1 MNYEWVLPLRT
12 GGLLVS
18 VVFTAYALVTQ
29 QPVYWVPGLLLSGG
43 QVWALV
49 RYLNRQNQELTH
61 FLDGLR
67 QGDFSDNLQVA
78 RAPASVRQARQLLG
92 ELNQTF
98 ARLTRQKQED
108 HLYLENILAL
118 IDTGILSFSETDGTV
133 HRMNE
138 SLQRLLRVPYLK
150 SIGGLARR
158 DAILHETLRALRPGQ
173 QRVVKIGGQAVLLS
187 MTGFVDEG
195 GRQRLVAFQPVADVL
210 DDTETQ
216 AYAKILRVLTHEI
229 MNSVAPIASLAAT
242 LQARLTTAP
251 AVPEEVKT
259 GVGVIQKRSEGLLQF
274 TRTYRQLSRLSA
286 TALDDVPLFPLVDD
300 VLTLLEPML
309 AARQIEPE
317 VIMPDPTVTIRA
329 DRSLIE
335 QVLINLVTNAIDAL
349 GNVPQPQLTVLA
361 HRISTRVEVALTDNG
376 TGISADRID
385 DIFVP
390 FFTTKEQG
398 SGIGLSLSRQIMHLH
413 GGSLRVESGEGR
425 GSTFTLTFAESGSHT
440 EK

>member
-12 GGLLVS
+12 AGLLVS
-18 VVFTAYALVTQ
+18 VVFTAYAFVTQ

-43 QVWALV
+43 QVGSLV
-49 RYLNRQNQELTH
+49 GYLNRQNRELTR

-67 QGDFSDNLQVA
+67 QGDFSDNLPIT

-92 ELNQTF
+92 ELNQTL
-98 ARLTRQKQED
+98 ARLTRQKQQD

-118 IDTGILSFSETDGTV
+118 IETGVLSFSETDGTV

-158 DAILHETLRALRPGQ
+158 DAILHETLQALRPGQ
-173 QRVVKIGGQAVLLS
+173 QRVVKISGQAVLLS

-216 AYAKILRVLTHEI
+216 AYGKILRVLTHEI
-229 MNSVAPIASLAAT
+229 MNSVAPIASLSASLHQHLLTGTAQPAEVADSVAT
-242 LQARLTTAP
+242 
-251 AVPEEVKT
+251 
-259 GVGVIQKRSEGLLQF
+259 IHKRSEGLLQF
-274 TRTYRQLSRLSA
+274 TRTYRQLSKLSISQLVVVPVFPV
-286 TALDDVPLFPLVDD
+286 LDA
-300 VLTLLEPML
+300 VLSLLEPTL
-309 AARQIEPE
+309 SVRGIEPAL
-317 VIMPDPTVTIRA
+317 IIPDPDVVIRA

-335 QVLINLVTNAIDAL
+335 QVVINLLINALDAL
-349 GNVPQPQLTVLA
+349 RDTASPQLSVTV
-361 HRISTRVEVALTDNG
+361 HQVENRITMAIADNG
-376 TGISADRID
+376 SGISPDLLES
-385 DIFVP
+385 IFVP
-390 FFTTKEQG
+390 FFTTKTHG

-413 GGSLRVESGEGR
+413 GGSLQVESQVDR
-425 GSTFTLTFAESGSHT
+425 GSTFTLSFPIP
-440 EK
+440 